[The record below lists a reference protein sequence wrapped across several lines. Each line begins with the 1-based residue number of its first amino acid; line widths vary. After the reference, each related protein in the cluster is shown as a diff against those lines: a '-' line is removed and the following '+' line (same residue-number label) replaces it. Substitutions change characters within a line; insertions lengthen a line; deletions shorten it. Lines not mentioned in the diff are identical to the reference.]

1 MWCATPAATIETRFL
16 FTEPYLQHRVPFPF
30 RHGDG
35 SLSPVRAFGLRP
47 QDDSRFASLRRQAQL
62 LWDNGS
68 RSEGNFEFAVDL
80 CSDCAGRQLVVAVID
95 RPPSLAA
102 AIERFA
108 VSTPRPLDA
117 HAVLL
122 VPELAGYV
130 DGIEL
135 RIGRGGDHVT
145 GSAADRVGR
154 ATRHLLVDRPF
165 LLIKRRRD
173 TGTPTF
179 AMWIEDAALLRPFDE
194 TQLPNEPPPADR
206 YRMVEVHDDV
216 AIKRLEG
223 RVFHFTRDWGA
234 QWREHLTRE
243 ELLHCDLYIECKQA
257 SEELLRD
264 LVCERVHLEHGMG
277 GPLLRVL
284 PSGETWERALR
295 QSEITLGGPS
305 PDVRL
310 IAIRREPRPPL
321 QLACTYAQHPIER
334 RDNGMHLAAFRQDSC
349 TPDEIT
355 TSDLREDA
363 FFVCVTGTT
372 SQHAALPNA
381 LAVASWRT
389 IGKVLAGYASGVS
402 SVLVP
407 AGTLPGFGVDGAIL
421 RLDKRS
427 PDWTDILASGTL
439 AMYLRTSTARDT
451 SLALIA
457 QKISWDD
464 F

>member
-16 FTEPYLQHRVPFPF
+16 FSEPYLQHRVPFPF
-30 RHGDG
+30 RHADG

-68 RSEGNFEFAVDL
+68 RAEGTFEFAVDL
-80 CSDCAGRQLVVAVID
+80 CSDRAERQLVVAVIS
-95 RPPSLAA
+95 RPSSLAA

-108 VSTPRPLDA
+108 SSTPRSLDG

-122 VPELAGYV
+122 VPEVGGYV

-135 RIGRGGDHVT
+135 RIGRGGDRVS
-145 GSAADRVGR
+145 GSVADQVGR
-154 ATRHLLVDRPF
+154 PIRHLLVDRPF

-173 TGTPTF
+173 NGTPTL
-179 AMWIEDAALLRPFDE
+179 AMWIENAALMRPFDE
-194 TQLPNEPPPADR
+194 TELPNEPPPPDR
-206 YRMVEVHDDV
+206 HRMVELNDDI

-223 RVFHFTRDWGA
+223 RSFQFTRDWGA

-243 ELLHCDLYIECKQA
+243 ELIHSDLYLECGRA
-257 SEELLRD
+257 SEELLQD
-264 LVCERVHLEHGMG
+264 VACERVHLEHG
-277 GPLLRVL
+277 GPLLRIL
-284 PSGETWERALR
+284 RSGEAWEQTLR
-295 QSEITLGGPS
+295 HNQLTLRGPS

-321 QLACTYAQHPIER
+321 QLACTYAQHPAER
-334 RDNGMHLAAFRQDSC
+334 RDDGMHLASFRHDSC

-355 TSDLREDA
+355 SCDLREDT
-363 FFVCVTGTT
+363 FFVCITGAV
-372 SQHAALPNA
+372 SEQAALPKA

-389 IGKVLAGYASGVS
+389 IRNVLAGYASGVP

-407 AGTLPGFGVDGAIL
+407 PDSLPGFGLDGAIL

-427 PDWTDILASGTL
+427 RDWADIVTSGTL
-439 AMYLRTSTARDT
+439 AMYLRSSTARDT
-451 SLALIA
+451 NLALIA
-457 QKISWDD
+457 QKIPWD
-464 F
+464 FF